1 MEAEYE
7 DAPAPQGDRDVQRK
21 VHLFQA
27 VSIRQTIKRFWD
39 ILAKNDQGMLP
50 MAGYVDLNVRLQ
62 KCLTSEFEL
71 ERAIESAIGDWHEDI
86 NEGQESMTPEDFAMF
101 LFELCSLWC
110 NTNVSLGVYLFFLN
124 ATFLGVTQAKGTHT
138 ISLKQIDD
146 VQFMPSS
153 FFDLLY
159 VQQEIDTSKAEEE
172 LDDQQ
177 AFGIWY
183 LRNFG
188 REQETLLSVQ
198 RQVFTVTHD
207 ARSVLLFKAD
217 GQRKEAD
224 VLDLV
229 KRANIDLHKV
239 FPVAGEVLGSAAS
252 GSQQHQKA
260 LSAPGA
266 PGLKANEIFPRA
278 WWPQNHGQPPRQGPR
293 QPNVPPARGQN
304 QGKNATRDFG
314 MLMQRPDS
322 REPGTSRSAPA
333 NQLSGKTLQSLDSA
347 PAAKLRGAPDS
358 AKALMAAA
366 GGGGPVSQGRAF
378 VTTQSTRQLSGL
390 VLAGKRAVGAEEA
403 LHMQSPSGLDGPG
416 YPSSPRLGGTLGGQT
431 MGVQSGQLGIDAMA
445 ERPYEDLKAKV
456 TSPHGEKT
464 LAVMEP
470 KPAKTAEGAAI
481 AEMVKGAAGNYV
493 TEPPYS
499 QPYSLPTDPGSLYTK
514 QTESMLRVKPGD
526 VTFAVNLQARAP
538 QPKEARFERILGQ
551 LETKGVR
558 PPPQGPSVG
567 PMAHPNEPIWFEM
580 NHRLHVLL
588 TKVRKR
594 VERRRKRKLRSKLFR
609 GRSKRGQQ
617 IDAGADLRQYLDE
630 CKAEHEAHGG
640 DPLRSEFLA
649 KVHERY
655 LLQREG
661 MKQQAFRVRGASSG
675 NHHPR
680 QFGIGEVPDRPKR
693 AVRPVYVPPPASS
706 MPR

>member
-1 MEAEYE
+1 MEGEHE
-7 DAPAPQGDRDVQRK
+7 DAGEPQGDQGDRDVQRK

-39 ILAKNDQGMLP
+39 ILVKNDQGMLP

-86 NEGQESMTPEDFAMF
+86 REGQESMAPEDFAMF

-110 NTNVSLGVYLFFLN
+110 HTNVSLGVYLFFLN
-124 ATFLGVTQAKGTHT
+124 ATFLAVTQAKGTHT
-138 ISLKQIDD
+138 VSLKQIDD

-159 VQQEIDTSKAEEE
+159 VQQEIDTSSTDQG
-172 LDDQQ
+172 LDDEQ

-188 REQETLLSVQ
+188 REQETLLQVQ

-207 ARSVLLFKAD
+207 ARSVLLFKAE

-224 VLDLV
+224 ILDLV

-239 FPVAGEVLGSAAS
+239 FPVAGHALGSAAA
-252 GSQQHQKA
+252 GSQQYQKA
-260 LSAPGA
+260 LTAPGS
-266 PGLKANEIFPRA
+266 PGLKADEVFPRA
-278 WWPQNHGQPPRQGPR
+278 WWPQNHEQPPRRAPR
-293 QPNVPPARGQN
+293 KNEMLPAHGQN
-304 QGKNATRDFG
+304 QAKDGTRDFAA
-314 MLMQRPDS
+314 LMQRPES
-322 REPGTSRSAPA
+322 REPATSRSAPA
-333 NQLSGKTLQSLDSA
+333 THQTSG
-347 PAAKLRGAPDS
+347 RGMPSQDS
-358 AKALMAAA
+358 AKVAALRGVRQPSVSPRRLVAQMSNSTA
-366 GGGGPVSQGRAF
+366 SQGRAF
-378 VTTQSTRQLSGL
+378 IKAESKRELNGL
-390 VLAGKRAVGAEEA
+390 VLAGKRAIGGEELSHQQA
-403 LHMQSPSGLDGPG
+403 NFDLQM
-416 YPSSPRLGGTLGGQT
+416 YPSSPRLGTLGGETLGGQ
-431 MGVQSGQLGIDAMA
+431 QSQLGLDTLSD
-445 ERPYEDLKAKV
+445 RPFEMVEPKV
-456 TSPHGEKT
+456 APTRTQQAS
-464 LAVMEP
+464 MEP
-470 KPAKTAEGAAI
+470 IPARSPDSTAV
-481 AEMVKGAAGNYV
+481 AEVVKGAAGNYV

-499 QPYSLPTDPGSLYTK
+499 QPYNLPQDPASLYKK
-514 QTESMLRVKPGD
+514 QTEAMLRVKPGD
-526 VTFAVNLQARAP
+526 VAFAVNLQARAP
-538 QPKEARFERILGQ
+538 QSKEARFERILSQ
-551 LETKGVR
+551 LPATVR
-558 PPPQGPSVG
+558 PPPQGPAVG

-580 NHRLHVLL
+580 NHQLHIILK
-588 TKVRKR
+588 KVRKR

-609 GRSKRGQQ
+609 GRSIRGQKQ
-617 IDAGADLRQYLDE
+617 DEGAELRQYLDE
-630 CKAEHEAHGG
+630 CKADHEANGG

-661 MKQQAFRVRGASSG
+661 MRQQPFRVHGTSSG

-680 QFGIGEVPDRPKR
+680 QFGIGQVPDKPKR
-693 AVRPVYVPPPASS
+693 AVRPVYVPPPPSA

>member
-1 MEAEYE
+1 MEVEQEGTAE
-7 DAPAPQGDRDVQRK
+7 PQGDRDVQRK

-39 ILAKNDQGMLP
+39 ILPKNDQGMLP
-50 MAGYVDLNVRLQ
+50 MAGYVDINVRLQ

-71 ERAIESAIGDWHEDI
+71 ELAIESAIGDWHEDI
-86 NEGQESMTPEDFAMF
+86 KEGQESMTPEDFAMF

-110 NTNVSLGVYLFFLN
+110 HTNVSLGVYLFFLN
-124 ATFLGVTQAKGTHT
+124 ASFLAVTQAKGTHT
-138 ISLKQIDD
+138 VSLKQIGD

-153 FFDLLY
+153 FFDLLH
-159 VQQEIDTSKAEEE
+159 VQQEIDTSQAEEE

-188 REQETLLSVQ
+188 REQETLLLVQ

-217 GQRKEAD
+217 GPRKEAD

-239 FPVAGEVLGSAAS
+239 FPIAGHALGAAAS
-252 GSQQHQKA
+252 GSQQYQKA

-266 PGLKANEIFPRA
+266 PGLKADEVFPRV
-278 WWPQNHGQPPRQGPR
+278 WWPQNHDQPPRRAPR
-293 QPNVPPARGQN
+293 QPDASSAKGQ
-304 QGKNATRDFG
+304 KNATRDLG
-314 MLMQRPDS
+314 MLMPRPDS
-322 REPGTSRSAPA
+322 REPATSRSAPA
-333 NQLSGKTLQSLDSA
+333 ANQSSGKTLQSQDSA
-347 PAAKLRGAPDS
+347 PKGPSFRGAQGSPRR
-358 AKALMAAA
+358 LMANASGSTA
-366 GGGGPVSQGRAF
+366 SQGRAF
-378 VTTQSTRQLSGL
+378 IKAESNRQISGL
-390 VLAGKRAVGAEEA
+390 VLAGKKAVGGDEEA
-403 LHMQSPSGLDGPG
+403 LQLKMQSPSGMESPG
-416 YPSSPRLGGTLGGQT
+416 YMGSPHLGPTLGGQT
-431 MGVQSGQLGIDAMA
+431 LGMQGGQFGVDTLSD
-445 ERPYEDLKAKV
+445 RPFELLV
-456 TSPHGEKT
+456 QEPTSPSDKGF
-464 LAVMEP
+464 MES
-470 KPAKTAEGAAI
+470 KPAKTAEGTTAM
-481 AEMVKGAAGNYV
+481 AEMVRGAAGNYV

-499 QPYSLPTDPGSLYTK
+499 QPYSLPQDPGSLYKK
-514 QTESMLRVKPGD
+514 QTEAMLRVKPGD
-526 VTFAVNLQARAP
+526 VCFAVNLQARAP
-538 QPKEARFERILGQ
+538 QPKEARFERILSK
-551 LETKGVR
+551 LEEKGVR
-558 PPPQGPSVG
+558 PPPQGPAVG
-567 PMAHPNEPIWFEM
+567 PMEHPNEPIWFEM
-580 NHRLHVLL
+580 NHRLHVTL

-609 GRSKRGQQ
+609 GRSIRGQQ
-617 IDAGADLRQYLDE
+617 TDAGQELRQYLDE
-630 CKAEHEAHGG
+630 CKAEHEASGG

-661 MKQQAFRVRGASSG
+661 MQQQPFRVRGTSSG

-680 QFGIGEVPDRPKR
+680 QIGIGDVPERPKR
-693 AVRPVYVPPPASS
+693 AVRPVYVPPPAST